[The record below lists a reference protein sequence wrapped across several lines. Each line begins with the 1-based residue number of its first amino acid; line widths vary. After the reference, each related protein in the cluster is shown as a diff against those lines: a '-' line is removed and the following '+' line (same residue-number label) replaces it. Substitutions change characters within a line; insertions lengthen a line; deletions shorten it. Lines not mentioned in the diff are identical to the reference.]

1 MDTDKIKKLI
11 SFKDGIK
18 GLHIE
23 CDRTHIKIGTSDF
36 NSVIGTSDFN
46 SVSIFADN
54 NISAKALSTDLQE
67 LLKHIQEKYERYI
80 DKEIKKEIK
89 EDYKRYK

>member
-18 GLHIE
+18 ELHIE
-23 CDRTHIKIGTSDF
+23 CDKTHIKIGTS
-36 NSVIGTSDFN
+36 NFN

-54 NISAKALSTDLQE
+54 NTSAKALFIDLQE
-67 LLKHIQEKYERYI
+67 LLKSIQEKYEIYI
-80 DKEIKKEIK
+80 DKKIKEEIK
-89 EDYKRYK
+89 EDYKRYE

>member
-18 GLHIE
+18 ELHIE
-23 CDRTHIKIGTSDF
+23 CDKTHIKIGTS
-36 NSVIGTSDFN
+36 NFN

-54 NISAKALSTDLQE
+54 DISAKALFTDLQE
-67 LLKHIQEKYERYI
+67 LLKSIQEKYEIYI
-80 DKEIKKEIK
+80 DKKIKEEIK
-89 EDYKRYK
+89 EDYKRYE

>member
-36 NSVIGTSDFN
+36 NSV
-46 SVSIFADN
+46 SIFADD
-54 NISAKALSTDLQE
+54 NISAEALSTDLQG
-67 LLKHIQEKYERYI
+67 LLKPIQEKYERYI
-80 DKEIKKEIK
+80 DKEIEKEIK